1 MGRLVAQ
8 RVVEAPSAADDA
20 VELDYDAR
28 HRRRIAMRTEGGREF
43 LLDLPQAV
51 ALADGDG
58 LELNDG
64 TIVVVRARA
73 ERVVD
78 VRAKDAEHLVKL
90 AWHLGNRH
98 LPAEIRG
105 DSIRILYDHVIVDM
119 LEGLGADT
127 RILDAPF
134 HPESGAY
141 AHEH

>member
-1 MGRLVAQ
+1 MSTLIAQGVVA
-8 RVVEAPSAADDA
+8 RPESVDDV

-28 HRRRIAMRTEGGREF
+28 HRRRIVMQTEAGREF
-43 LLDLPQAV
+43 LLDLPKAT
-51 ALADGDG
+51 ALVDGNG
-58 LELNDG
+58 LLLSDG
-64 TIVVVRARA
+64 TVVAVRARA

-78 VRAKDAEHLVKL
+78 VRGKNAEHLTRL

-98 LPAEIRG
+98 LPSEIRG

-119 LEGLGADT
+119 LTGLGAET
-127 RILDAPF
+127 RVLNAPF